1 MGPHAV
7 LVFFGLFLTFN
18 GFFVEGGIGIVM
30 VGKGIEGSVLVR
42 ACCFSFLATVL
53 QCSN

>member
-1 MGPHAV
+1 M
-7 LVFFGLFLTFN
+7 LSWSFGLFLTFN
-18 GFFVEGGIGIVM
+18 GFFVEGAIDIVK
-30 VGKGIEGSVLVR
+30 VGKGIEGSVLLG